1 MKHQDAL
8 AQLAR
13 ETARARRVLV
23 VERAMRAA
31 LPLAAGLSLWAVLA
45 AAGAHQALPNLL
57 QSVTAFGALC
67 LFVLLTVRAWRGWRA
82 PTQEEARARLAR
94 DSRYDAG
101 VFEALQDHPARL
113 DPVSAA
119 FWRRERERALARAED
134 IRVGPPRPHL
144 NQLDPWRLRYLA
156 AVLLVASLIVA
167 GADAPSRLARA
178 FLPDPGPLLG
188 DQPMT
193 VEAWATPA
201 EYTRAA
207 AISLSERLGD
217 TVATPPSVSVTVRV
231 TGPVGAPMLV
241 FDGAREDV
249 RTRFERAAD
258 GAWEAQLTLP
268 GAGRLKVVRFHT
280 HAQWRIA
287 PMPDNAPRVAFTAP
301 IQQLSDEVLAVSW
314 SARDDFGVRRL
325 ALRVR
330 PISPP
335 PGLARADAVDT
346 AIETPVGDP
355 TQAEAEVE
363 LDVAAHPYAGMEVEA
378 RVVAFDALGQEGVSE
393 PMRVTLPEKVFLQP
407 LARAAIEIRRHIL
420 AERRPYRAARGPSLR
435 DVVEQNL
442 LYGGAPIEV
451 RDYDAR
457 PALRRAPEGVR
468 RAARLLDALT
478 MAPEDGYFR
487 DLAVFLGL
495 RMARSQLDVAA
506 SIEDAD
512 LAADTLWRTALRA
525 EYGGAAD
532 ARRALEEAQRQ
543 LAQALSQGAP
553 QERVRQLVEA
563 LRRATENYM
572 QALVQEALRNGD
584 SGNAEDT
591 EDQAQISERDIEE
604 MMREVER
611 LAEQGRHQEAQQMLD
626 MLAGILANLD
636 VRLGQ
641 QQGEGGEAEEQDL
654 QQSMD
659 GLSQAMG
666 EQRALRE
673 ETRQEQE
680 QQEQQQQGA
689 QGGGGSQRGGQGGDD
704 LAERQAQIR
713 EGLSQAQRQADE
725 AGAAPSDELNA
736 AGEAMRRAEDA
747 LRRGDLAG
755 AEAAQSAALE
765 SLREGADALAAELRE
780 RGREGA
786 REGEQGEGA
795 SGRDPLGRRSS
806 GVDTGE
812 GGANIPDQSDPVR
825 AREVFDEIRRRAEDP
840 NRPEAEREY
849 LRRLLDRFSDS

>member
-13 ETARARRVLV
+13 ETARARRVLAF
-23 VERAMRAA
+23 ERALRAA
-31 LPLAAGLSLWAVLA
+31 LPLLAALTLWAVLA
-45 AAGAHQALPNLL
+45 SVGAHQALPYLL
-57 QSVTAFGALC
+57 QSVTALGALC
-67 LFVLLTVRAWRGWRA
+67 IFILLTARASRGWRT
-82 PTQEEARARLAR
+82 PTHEEARARLVV

-101 VFEALQDHPARL
+101 VFDALQDHPARL

-134 IRVGPPRPHL
+134 LRVGPPRPRL
-144 NQLDPWRLRYLA
+144 NELDPWRLRYLGA
-156 AVLLVASLIVA
+156 LLLILALVVA
-167 GADAPSRLARA
+167 GTEAPSRLSRA

-188 DQPMT
+188 DQPMI

-201 EYTRAA
+201 EYTRAS
-207 AISLSERLGD
+207 AISLSDRIGD
-217 TVATPPSVSVTVRV
+217 TVVTPPSVTVTVRV
-231 TGPVGAPMLV
+231 TGPVGAPMLM
-241 FDGAREDV
+241 FDGAREDLEQRFA
-249 RTRFERAAD
+249 RTAD

-268 GAGRLKVVRFHT
+268 EAGHLKVVRFHT
-280 HAQWRIA
+280 HAAWRIA
-287 PMPDNAPRVAFTAP
+287 PARDEAPRVAFTAP
-301 IQQLSDEVLAVSW
+301 IMQLSDEMLAVSW
-314 SARDDFGVRRL
+314 RARDDFGVRRL

-330 PISPP
+330 PIAPP

-346 AIETPVGDP
+346 EIETPAGDP
-355 TQAEAEVE
+355 TEAEAEVA
-363 LDVAAHPYAGMEVEA
+363 LDVSAHPYAGMEVEA
-378 RVVAFDALGQEGVSE
+378 RVVAFDALGQEGVSG

-407 LARAAIEIRRHIL
+407 LARAATEIRRHVL
-420 AERRPYRAARGPSLR
+420 AERRAYRAAAGVRLR
-435 DVVEQNL
+435 DIVERNL
-442 LYGGAPIEV
+442 LHGGAPIEV
-451 RDYDAR
+451 RDYEAR
-457 PALRRAPEGVR
+457 PPLQRAPEGVR
-468 RAARLLDALT
+468 RAVRLLDALT

-495 RMARSQLDVAA
+495 RMARSQLAVAER
-506 SIEDAD
+506 IEDTN

-543 LAQALSQGAP
+543 LAEALAQGAP

-572 QALVQEALRNGD
+572 QALVQEALRNGGSD
-584 SGNAEDT
+584 SAEDT
-591 EDQAQISERDIEE
+591 QDQAQISERDIEE

-611 LAEQGRHQEAQQMLD
+611 LAEQGRHEEAQQMLD

-636 VRLGQ
+636 VRLDQ
-641 QQGEGGEAEEQDL
+641 QQAEGGEGQEQQL

-659 GLSQAMG
+659 GLSQTMG
-666 EQRALRE
+666 EQRALQE
-673 ETRQEQE
+673 ETRQEQR
-680 QQEQQQQGA
+680 QQQQQSGQGG
-689 QGGGGSQRGGQGGDD
+689 QGGGEQRGGQSGED
-704 LAERQAQIR
+704 LAQRQAQIR
-713 EGLSQAQRQADE
+713 EGLAQAQRQANE
-725 AGAAPSDELNA
+725 AGAAPSNELNA

-755 AEAAQSAALE
+755 AEAAQSAALD
-765 SLREGADALAAELRE
+765 SLREGADALAAAIRE
-780 RGREGA
+780 GGREGA
-786 REGEQGEGA
+786 RDGDQGEGA
-795 SGRDPLGRRSS
+795 GGRDPLGRRSS
-806 GVDTGE
+806 GVDNGE
-812 GGANIPDQSDPVR
+812 GGASIPDQSDPVR